1 MGLREP
7 SAARQ
12 LHTRQLSGVDPLA
25 QFLAQALLKSHKTH
39 RLSPYN
45 VKLIKTRRK
54 LRESNRRNPAR
65 VTAAPATH
73 AVGNAIGALLSP
85 LACVK
90 MGRGIPALKTI
101 RLLVESRVA
110 SIPANAAGAR
120 TYPPDAWGRAGSL
133 MRCDDSHYYVVKF
146 QNNPQ

>member
-25 QFLAQALLKSHKTH
+25 QFLAQGLLKSHKTH

-54 LRESNRRNPAR
+54 LRESNRQNPAR

-73 AVGNAIGALLSP
+73 AVGRDRRAALAPDVRQMGSRRSRFENNP
-85 LACVK
+85 LA
-90 MGRGIPALKTI
+90 G
-101 RLLVESRVA
+101 
-110 SIPANAAGAR
+110 
-120 TYPPDAWGRAGSL
+120 
-133 MRCDDSHYYVVKF
+133 
-146 QNNPQ
+146 

>member
-12 LHTRQLSGVDPLA
+12 LHTRQFSGVDPLA

-54 LRESNRRNPAR
+54 LRESNRQNPAR
-65 VTAAPATH
+65 VATALATH
-73 AVGNAIGALLSP
+73 AVGRDLLLSP

-90 MGRGIPALKTI
+90 MGRGVPALKTI
-101 RLLVESRVA
+101 RLLVE
-110 SIPANAAGAR
+110 
-120 TYPPDAWGRAGSL
+120 
-133 MRCDDSHYYVVKF
+133 
-146 QNNPQ
+146 